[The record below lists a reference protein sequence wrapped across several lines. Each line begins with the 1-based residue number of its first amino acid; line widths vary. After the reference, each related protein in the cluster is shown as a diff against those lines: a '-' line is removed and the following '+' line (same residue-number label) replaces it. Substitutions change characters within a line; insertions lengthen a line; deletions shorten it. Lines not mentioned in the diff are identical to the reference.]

1 MSRGLLLPGLPIYVC
16 LIFLSAE
23 ILSYLFLII
32 PTPIYILSP
41 QHKAEHTVGALGVV
55 VPRWVTKSTGTLLL
69 TPGGSI
75 GQKFSQ
81 NSESRAISHVKI

>member
-1 MSRGLLLPGLPIYVC
+1 MSRGLLLPGLPVYVC
-16 LIFLSAE
+16 LIFLSTE

-55 VPRWVTKSTGTLLL
+55 LRWVTRSTGTLLL

-81 NSESRAISHVKI
+81 NSESRAISQVKI